1 MVIGPAEASA
11 FTYSGGTDED
21 DAAAAAAA
29 AAAALD
35 VGRNPVQA
43 GFDVFVDVCF
53 LVDMCHNFR
62 VGIRDESKPMA
73 VRVCPRNSAAR
84 DSTPR
89 NSAVRA
95 LPPRFC
101 RHRAPPLT

>member
-11 FTYSGGTDED
+11 FTYSGDGTADDD

-35 VGRNPVQA
+35 VGRNPIQS

-73 VRVCPRNSAAR
+73 VRESHSQFGRAQFGAARFGLPALLPPPSAA
-84 DSTPR
+84 
-89 NSAVRA
+89 A
-95 LPPRFC
+95 L
-101 RHRAPPLT
+101 T